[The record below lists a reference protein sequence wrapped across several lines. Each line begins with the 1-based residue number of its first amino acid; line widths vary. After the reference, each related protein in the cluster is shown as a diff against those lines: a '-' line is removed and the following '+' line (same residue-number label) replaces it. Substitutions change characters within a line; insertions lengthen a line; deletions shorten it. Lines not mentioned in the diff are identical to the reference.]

1 MDSLFTNFSLKAKIL
16 AIVLTLTT
24 LVLSI
29 TILFFSI
36 NIRKNTVADSK
47 LLADSETKRFASE
60 IDKVFSHSLN
70 TVHSLAGAF
79 RENLSIQKSER
90 DSINKEI
97 IFHALK
103 NNINYLSVW
112 MQYEMNVLDA
122 NYKKEHG
129 RQRNLYIRQGEK
141 YIFDQVYKDTADQI
155 VKGLYYQIKD
165 IGKLMIT
172 DPYLDESSSDLKGI
186 LMVSPVMPMFDNSGK
201 YLGQVGVDLALTN
214 IQKIVQGINPFK
226 SSISYLIAP
235 NKKIAAHSKDTS
247 LYNKD
252 IMEQNKDF
260 TSEYQKAFDA
270 IKQNTTISFEIERK
284 ETNTAYYVSFAPIKL
299 GEDGRIWA
307 LVTETP
313 INVLTEKSDRLFRIT
328 LFVGILG
335 LLFLALI
342 LSFSLN
348 KITNRLKSAID
359 FSNKISNGDL
369 TSKIDVTENDEIG
382 KLVNSINSMADKIK
396 SIVTNIIKSS
406 GNLAATSTEIT
417 KYSSELS
424 EGALSQASSIEEV
437 VASIEEMSSGIH
449 SNSENARLTESISE
463 KALQGIINGSKSA
476 HLTLASIREIAK
488 KISLVDEISKQT
500 NILALNAAIEAAR
513 AGQFGKGFTVVANEV
528 KKLAERAQET
538 AAQIDTISAKGVE
551 ISIIAEKELTNLV
564 PDVEKTAELIRSIT
578 NSSVEQSSGAEL
590 IQDSVMELNNIAQ
603 KNASLSEQL
612 NFKAQQLSDQAAL
625 LKDFIQYFKI

>member
-382 KLVNSINSMADKIK
+382 KLVNSMNSMADKIK

>member
-382 KLVNSINSMADKIK
+382 KLVNSMNSMADKIK

-612 NFKAQQLSDQAAL
+612 NFKARQLSDQAAL